1 MLIWSEV
8 PLTVALLLL
17 WTQEVLQTVSDPLHL
32 LHLGVLYP
40 TKVKDL
46 PVGWRDLRKEKT
58 QASETPSSLKASCNE
73 EDVCYQTG

>member
-17 WTQEVLQTVSDPLHL
+17 WTQEVLQTVGDPLHL
-32 LHLGVLYP
+32 LYLGVLYP

-46 PVGWRDLRKEKT
+46 PVGWRDLRK
-58 QASETPSSLKASCNE
+58 
-73 EDVCYQTG
+73 